1 MSDTQAWVD
10 AVSHE
15 LGLDTPVDVPALLD
29 LAKVAAHQIERP
41 AAPLTTYLLGYAVGQ
56 GKDPRVATDQITT
69 RRGRRLAFRGNPRYL
84 QDPKM

>member
-56 GKDPRVATDQITT
+56 GKDPRVVTDQITK
-69 RRGRRLAFRGNPRYL
+69 LAQNWPPREPVVPDSA
-84 QDPKM
+84 QN

>member
-56 GKDPRVATDQITT
+56 GKDPRVATDPLTK
-69 RRGRRLAFRGNPRYL
+69 LAQNGPPREPVVPDSA
-84 QDPKM
+84 QN

>member
-1 MSDTQAWVD
+1 MSNTEEWVA
-10 AVSHE
+10 AVRQE

-56 GKDPRVATDQITT
+56 GKDPRVAIEQITE
-69 RRGRRLAFRGNPRYL
+69 LAQNWPPREPVAPESG
-84 QDPKM
+84 QN